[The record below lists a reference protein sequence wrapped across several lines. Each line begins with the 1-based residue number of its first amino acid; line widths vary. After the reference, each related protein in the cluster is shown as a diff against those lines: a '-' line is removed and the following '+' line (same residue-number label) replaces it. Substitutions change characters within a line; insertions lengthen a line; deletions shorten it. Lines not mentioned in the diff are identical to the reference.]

1 MQDQTNSHGSRIFAQ
16 GARDGIPIG
25 LGYFAVAFSLGIS
38 ARAAGLDPFQAFTA
52 SLLTIASAGEYAAF
66 TLIAA
71 GASYLEMAAVIFIT
85 NCRYILMSCAMSQRL
100 DPSTSTGHRIGMG
113 AFITDEIFG
122 ASISRDG
129 YLVPSYTYG
138 LASTSVLPWALGT
151 MFGVIAGNI
160 LPSSVVTAL
169 SVSIFGMFIAIIVP
183 PSRKDP
189 VVMGTVLVSFLLSW
203 MSAKIPVLSSVSE
216 GTRIMLLTVIVA
228 SAAAVLFPVK
238 EADDDE

>member
-1 MQDQTNSHGSRIFAQ
+1 
-16 GARDGIPIG
+16 
-25 LGYFAVAFSLGIS
+25 
-38 ARAAGLDPFQAFTA
+38 
-52 SLLTIASAGEYAAF
+52 
-66 TLIAA
+66 
-71 GASYLEMAAVIFIT
+71 
-85 NCRYILMSCAMSQRL
+85 
-100 DPSTSTGHRIGMG
+100 
-113 AFITDEIFG
+113 
-122 ASISRDG
+122 
-129 YLVPSYTYG
+129 
-138 LASTSVLPWALGT
+138 